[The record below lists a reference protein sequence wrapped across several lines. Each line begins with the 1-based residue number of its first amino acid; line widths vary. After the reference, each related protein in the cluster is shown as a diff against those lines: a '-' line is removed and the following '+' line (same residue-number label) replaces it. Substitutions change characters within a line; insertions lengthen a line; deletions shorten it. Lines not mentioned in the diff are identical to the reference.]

1 MGGTGERDAALRRR
15 AEAVVPGG
23 MYGHMDARHL
33 PEGYPQFFQ
42 RGEGCRIED
51 VDGNEYLDFVC
62 SYGPIVL
69 GHRHPAVDA
78 AAQRELTRGDPR
90 NGPGAVFVEL
100 AERLVEGVPAA
111 DWALFAKNGSDA
123 TTYCLTLARAAT
135 GRRRVLVAEGAYH
148 GALPWC
154 TPSRAGV
161 LAEERAHLERYRYN
175 DLASLEE
182 AAGRAEGD
190 LAAVLVS
197 AFRHDTHR
205 DQELPTAEFAKG
217 ARALCDRAGAALVL
231 DEVRAG
237 LRLHEGGSWEPLGV
251 RPDLSAWGKAL
262 GNGWPI
268 AAVTG
273 RDALRDA
280 ARKVFVTGSTWFAAA
295 PMAAAL
301 ATLDAL
307 REEDG
312 VARMR
317 RAGELLREG
326 LDAQAR
332 SHGFA
337 LRQTGPPQMPMVLF
351 EDDPRIETGSRFA
364 SECVRRGVFLHPWH
378 NMFLCT
384 AHTPEDVKRALERTD
399 DAFAA
404 LARRG

>member
-1 MGGTGERDAALRRR
+1 MGDTDRELRRR

-23 MYGHMDARHL
+23 MYGHMDARRL

-69 GHRHPAVDA
+69 GHRHPTVDA

-100 AERLVEGVPAA
+100 AERLVETVPAA
-111 DWALFAKNGSDA
+111 DWALFANNGGDA
-123 TTYCLTLARAAT
+123 TTFCLTLARAAT
-135 GRRRVLVAEGAYH
+135 GRRKVLVAHGAYH

-161 LAEERAHLERYRYN
+161 LEEDRAHQVSYRYN
-175 DLASLEE
+175 DVASLEAAAAE
-182 AAGRAEGD
+182 AGDD

-197 AFRHDTHR
+197 AFRHDVFR
-205 DQELPTAEFAKG
+205 DQELPTEEFAQR
-217 ARALCDRAGAALVL
+217 ARALCDRHGAALVL
-231 DEVRAG
+231 DDVRAG
-237 LRLHEGGSWEPLGV
+237 LRLHPGGSWEPLGV
-251 RPDLSAWGKAL
+251 RPDLAAWGKAL

-280 ARKVFVTGSTWFAAA
+280 ARRVFATGSTWFAAA

-307 REEDG
+307 RAEDG
-312 VARMR
+312 VTRMR

-351 EDDPRIETGSRFA
+351 EEDPKIETGARFA
-364 SECVRRGVFLHPWH
+364 AECLRRGVFLHPWH
-378 NMFLCT
+378 NMFLST
-384 AHTPEDVKRALERTD
+384 AHTAEDVKRALERTD
-399 DAFAA
+399 DAFAT
-404 LARRG
+404 LASSH